1 MRIVLAPNSFKGSA
15 NAIDVARWLA
25 TGIKAA
31 DPTIE
36 AIEAPI
42 ADRGDGSLEILRA
55 AGFTPRSIRTT
66 DTLGEEIEAR
76 IGIRGDTAFIETAL
90 ISGLKPLREKKLE
103 PLRASTY
110 GLGVAIGE
118 VLDLGCKRIILGL
131 GGSATT
137 DGGAGAL
144 SALGAHLL
152 DKSGNE
158 LPLGGG
164 HLAELVRIQTDE
176 LDPRINETQ
185 FIALSD
191 VTNPLLGD
199 LGSAKVFAPQKG
211 ANQRA
216 VEILERGL
224 TNLVKVTKSK
234 RAAAS
239 GAGADGGLGFMALE
253 FLGGTLID
261 GTSWLNHETNFES
274 KMEGADLIITGEGR
288 YDAQSAT
295 TKATAN
301 LARLAASRG
310 IPIALVCGEIMIP
323 PAGFVASYQLVDQGD
338 RDEVIHNPA
347 PYLEALGAKIARE
360 RARFTTK

>member
-15 NAIDVARWLA
+15 SATDVARWLA
-25 TGIKAA
+25 AGIKGT

-36 AIEAPI
+36 VIEAPI
-42 ADRGDGSLEILRA
+42 ADGGDGSLEILRT
-55 AGFTPRSIRTT
+55 AGFAPHSIKTT
-66 DTLGEEIEAR
+66 DALGEEIEAS

-90 ISGLKPLREKKLE
+90 ICGLKPLRARELE

-110 GLGVAIGE
+110 GLGVAIRE
-118 VLDLGCKRIILGL
+118 VLNLGCKRIILGL

-144 SALGAHLL
+144 AALGAHFL
-152 DKSGNE
+152 DKSGTE

-164 HLAELVRIQTDE
+164 HLTELETIQTDE
-176 LDPRINETQ
+176 FDARIKETN

-191 VTNPLLGD
+191 VTNTLLGD
-199 LGSAKVFAPQKG
+199 FGSARVFAPQKG
-211 ANQRA
+211 ANQAA

-224 TNLVKVTKSK
+224 TNLVRVTKST
-234 RAAAS
+234 RADS
-239 GAGADGGLGFMALE
+239 SRAGAAGGLGFMALE
-253 FLGGTLID
+253 FLNATLFD
-261 GTSWLNHETNFES
+261 GTSWLMLETNFES
-274 KMEGADLIITGEGR
+274 KIEGADLIITGEGR

-295 TKATAN
+295 TKAPAN
-301 LARLAASRG
+301 LARLAVSRG
-310 IPIALVCGEIMIP
+310 IQIALVCGEIAIP
-323 PAGFVASYQLVDQGD
+323 PAGFVASYQLLDQGS
-338 RDEVIHNPA
+338 RDEVSHNPA